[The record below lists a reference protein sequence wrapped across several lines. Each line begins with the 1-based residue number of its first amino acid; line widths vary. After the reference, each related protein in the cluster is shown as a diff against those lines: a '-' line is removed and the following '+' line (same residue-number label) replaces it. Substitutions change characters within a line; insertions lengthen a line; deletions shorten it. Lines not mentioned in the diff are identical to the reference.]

1 MSGHDNISSSER
13 WPRINMR
20 SKIIPFFILIIN
32 PLVGMMALIIAIIT
46 PDIRWS
52 FVFGVSVFVT
62 LVYVTPPLELTYIIS
77 YNGLMSYVAQHFI
90 GGTIGW
96 AMLTLIGTAL
106 RFLSFVFRIEF
117 RLYLAKEYC
126 EIISRKSDNLE
137 QIKYLSL
144 VLDSY
149 NSYLRKNIKFEIK
162 GIRRIKSKF
171 IACVPNEKVVMMQAF
186 FLFYL

>member
-1 MSGHDNISSSER
+1 
-13 WPRINMR
+13 
-20 SKIIPFFILIIN
+20 
-32 PLVGMMALIIAIIT
+32 
-46 PDIRWS
+46 
-52 FVFGVSVFVT
+52 
-62 LVYVTPPLELTYIIS
+62 
-77 YNGLMSYVAQHFI
+77 
-90 GGTIGW
+90 
-96 AMLTLIGTAL
+96 MLTLIGTAL

-117 RLYLAKEYC
+117 RLYLAKGYC

-171 IACVPNEKVVMMQAF
+171 IACVPNEKEKIIKSLCESLDSDKLGLARFIANTLAIPQEDLMVNEPLSQKLKVVGYVLATAVPIAIALAQ
-186 FLFYL
+186 LFIAPK